1 MIVRTTDEITGTDR
15 QVSGDT
21 WTSKR
26 IILSD
31 DEVGFSFHETT
42 VQAGTETPLH
52 YPDYIEAVWLIEGHG
67 ELINREDSTTHPLAP
82 GTMYLLDGQFPEG
95 VSLTNRFDV
104 ATVSTPG
111 GRTHQLWNRRTTDR

>member
-31 DEVGFSFHETT
+31 DDVGFSFHETT
-42 VQAGTETPLH
+42 V
-52 YPDYIEAVWLIEGHG
+52 
-67 ELINREDSTTHPLAP
+67 
-82 GTMYLLDGQFPEG
+82 
-95 VSLTNRFDV
+95 
-104 ATVSTPG
+104 
-111 GRTHQLWNRRTTDR
+111 